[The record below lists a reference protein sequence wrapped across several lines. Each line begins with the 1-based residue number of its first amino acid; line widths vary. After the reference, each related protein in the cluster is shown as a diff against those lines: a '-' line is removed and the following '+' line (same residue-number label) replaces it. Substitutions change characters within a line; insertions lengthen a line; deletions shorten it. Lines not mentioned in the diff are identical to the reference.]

1 MTTSIQKWFLI
12 TAMWAVILFSIFA
25 FYWVFVRPVKVRRI
39 CAAKANQLSS
49 EIKSGASMV
58 EINRAIYLDCL
69 RCNGVEK

>member
-1 MTTSIQKWFLI
+1 MTTNIQKWFLI
-12 TAMWAVILFSIFA
+12 LAMWAVILFSIFA

-39 CAAKANQLSS
+39 CAARANQLSS
-49 EIKSGASMV
+49 EIKSGNNLV